1 MTQNKRVSILYSVR
15 IAAIAALGGFLFGF
29 DISVINATVVVI
41 QNKLSLGAW
50 ETGFSVS
57 FALIGAAIG
66 AFFGGQFADR
76 FGQKMCMFWAA
87 VLFLLSAIGLGAH
100 FGIYDFI
107 FWRVLGGIGI
117 GAANIIIPRY
127 IAETAPSNL
136 RGRLGTFQQLA
147 IVAGILTAA
156 LSNYFIVEYCGG
168 AQKTLWFKFEAWRWM
183 FWMECVPAF
192 LYGVL
197 VLTLSDSPRFLI
209 AKNRIAEAEKVLKN
223 LITADKIKTK
233 IQDIQKTILI
243 GKAPRVLDLF
253 CKNEKEKM
261 RLYPIVVAGLAI
273 SALYQFMGIN
283 VIFYYGNAL
292 WQSVGF
298 REEQSMILSVFSSSI
313 NFLATFVAV
322 FAIDK
327 TGRKPLLLIGSAGMF
342 VFLVLMSF
350 VFGMAQID
358 AKGYPVLHGASAYA
372 AVISAHIYIIFFS
385 ISWGPVMWVM
395 LGEMFNNR
403 IRGAA
408 LAVAGLVQWLANF
421 IVITTFPP
429 LVKLVGLGYS
439 YGIYAFFAVFGFF
452 FVLNKIQETK
462 GKELEDM

>member
-1 MTQNKRVSILYSVR
+1 MQNKQVSILYPVR

-29 DISVINATVVVI
+29 DISVINATVVAL
-41 QNKLSLGAW
+41 QSKLSLGTW
-50 ETGFSVS
+50 ETGLSVS
-57 FALIGAAIG
+57 LALIGAALG
-66 AFFGGQFADR
+66 AFFGGRFADR
-76 FGQKMCMFWAA
+76 FGQKMCMFCAA
-87 VLFLLSAIGLGAH
+87 VLFLFSAAGLGAH
-100 FGIYDFI
+100 FKIYDFI
-107 FWRVLGGIGI
+107 VWRVLGGIGI

-127 IAETAPSNL
+127 IAETAPSRW

-147 IVAGILTAA
+147 IVAGIFAAA
-156 LSNYFIVEYCGG
+156 LSNYYIVEYCGG
-168 AQKTLWFKFEAWRWM
+168 AQRTLWFKFEAWRWM
-183 FWMECVPAF
+183 FWIECVPAF

-197 VLTLSDSPRFLI
+197 VLTIPESPRFLV
-209 AKNRIAEAEKVLKN
+209 AKNRIAEAEKILKN
-223 LITADKIKTK
+223 LIAADKIKTK

-243 GKAPRVLDLF
+243 GRAPRILDLF

-298 REEQSMILSVFSSSI
+298 REGQSMMLGVFSSVI
-313 NFLATFVAV
+313 NFLTTFIAV

-327 TGRKPLLLIGSAGMF
+327 AGRKPLLLIGSAGML

-350 VFGMAQID
+350 IFGMSQID
-358 AKGYPVLHGASAYA
+358 TNGYPVLHGVSAYA
-372 AVISAHIYIIFFS
+372 AVISANFYIIFFS
-385 ISWGPVMWVM
+385 MSWGPVMWVM

-408 LAVAGLVQWLANF
+408 LSVAGLVQWLANF

-429 LVKLVGLGYS
+429 LVKWVGLGCS

-452 FVLNKIQETK
+452 FVLNKTQETK